1 MQLIKKFLLS
11 LTVFTVLLF
20 SANAQQT
27 STSKKNAL
35 KEGSLEEQFEYISR
49 ISSNYKAQGKRYEV
63 INLLYYEMIRSNVL
77 DSILALEKQIDEAK
91 STIDIQKIDNI
102 ALQTQLKN
110 TKSTLEITNAQKDK
124 ISLFGIQ
131 LSKGFYNVILWSIIG
146 VLTFLLLFFIYKF
159 KNSNAL
165 TKAAKKSLEE
175 IEIEFEEHRRIAL
188 EREQKVRRQLQDEI
202 NKQKTNNK
210 ANNK

>member
-11 LTVFTVLLF
+11 LTVFAVLLF